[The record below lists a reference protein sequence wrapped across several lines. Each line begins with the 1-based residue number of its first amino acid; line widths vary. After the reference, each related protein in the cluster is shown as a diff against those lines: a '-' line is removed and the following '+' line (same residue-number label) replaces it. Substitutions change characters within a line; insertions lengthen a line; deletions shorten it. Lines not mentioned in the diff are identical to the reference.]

1 MSVRTRIFLLLALT
15 VLLAGAGCGGDSLAL
30 PAETDEPLYREGQQ
44 LKKQDRT
51 QEALVSY
58 LKLIAKRGEDQA
70 PESHLEVGL
79 IYLENFKNPIYAIYH
94 FEKYLELEP
103 NSHLAPQVLGEI
115 DRAKLEFART
125 LPAHPLESQADR
137 MGADDEMAALR
148 TENSELKSELEALRA
163 GATAGTGRFSPPG
176 GGGFAVPVPAAPATA
191 EAPPAEITPAPAA
204 EESATPTLSPA
215 APVAAPAAAARTHVV
230 VKGDTLYKLA
240 VHYYGSGS
248 RAHQHQISAANRD
261 LLPDENSPLKIG
273 MSLKIP

>member
-79 IYLENFKNPIYAIYH
+79 IYLENFKNPIHAIYH

-125 LPAHPLESQADR
+125 LPCVSAREPGRPDGRRRRTGHPAHGEQRAEERARGPAGRRHRGNGPLF
-137 MGADDEMAALR
+137 AAGVGRLCGPRPPCRPLR
-148 TENSELKSELEALRA
+148 
-163 GATAGTGRFSPPG
+163 
-176 GGGFAVPVPAAPATA
+176 

-215 APVAAPAAAARTHVV
+215 APAAAPAAAARTHVV

-240 VHYYGSGS
+240 ARYYGSGS
-248 RAHQHQISAANRD
+248 RAHQHQIAAANRD